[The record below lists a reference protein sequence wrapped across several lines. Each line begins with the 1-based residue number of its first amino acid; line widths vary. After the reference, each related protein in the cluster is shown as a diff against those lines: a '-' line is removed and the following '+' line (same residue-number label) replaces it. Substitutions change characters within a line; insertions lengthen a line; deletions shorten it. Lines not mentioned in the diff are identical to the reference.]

1 MQVPEVFLAV
11 IGARRRGATGEFLLS
26 GFSRAD
32 VLQRFTLASCLRNAK
47 MQTTTEAKPC
57 EKFPKIKLTREFV
70 AHLPTCDK
78 CRAALTKLESES
90 QSDAVL
96 LKRAS

>member
-1 MQVPEVFLAV
+1 
-11 IGARRRGATGEFLLS
+11 
-26 GFSRAD
+26 
-32 VLQRFTLASCLRNAK
+32 

-90 QSDAVL
+90 QSDAAL